1 MESEQWRNI
10 TRQLAVIDC
19 ELLLI
24 DLDNTLYAEID
35 YLFAAYQQAAQ
46 AVFDEFGFPDA
57 DELSGFLQ
65 SGFRSHG
72 RQGLFQTACE
82 KFGLEPSAATTML
95 EALRTAE
102 VPGGIHAFPFMIEFI
117 ERING
122 LTVPWV
128 IVTNGNVKQ
137 QKNKM
142 RQLQPHRLF
151 SGAKVYFCDDYCRK
165 PDPAAL
171 LAACRDFSVLPGRAM
186 MIGDHMVDSLAA
198 EAAGVRY
205 LLVDVLR
212 ESP

>member
-1 MESEQWRNI
+1 MESEQWRNL
-10 TRQLAVIDC
+10 TLQASVTDC

-35 YLFAAYQQAAQ
+35 YLFPAYQQAAQ

-65 SGFRSHG
+65 SGFRSHS

-95 EALRTAE
+95 EGLRSAE

-117 ERING
+117 ERANG
-122 LTVPWV
+122 LAVPWAV
-128 IVTNGNVKQ
+128 VTNGNVMQ

-142 RQLQPHRLF
+142 RQLRPHHLF
-151 SGAKVYFCDDYCRK
+151 SGTKVYYCDEYRRK

-171 LAACRDFSVLPGRAM
+171 LAACRDFSVLPERAM
-186 MIGDHMVDSLAA
+186 MIGDHMVDRLAA

-205 LLVDVLR
+205 LLVDALR
-212 ESP
+212 GSP